1 MLDAVAAR
9 FFAAWSM
16 LKNDD
21 KGASVVE
28 WIVITGGIFVIAGAI
43 VAAMNGRLT
52 GLMNTLGFGGGGAGG
67 GGGVQ
72 P

>member
-16 LKNDD
+16 VKNED
-21 KGASVVE
+21 KGASTVE
-28 WIVITGGIFVIAGAI
+28 WIVITAGIFVIAGLV
-43 VAAMNGRLT
+43 VAGMNGRIT

-67 GGGVQ
+67 GGGAQ